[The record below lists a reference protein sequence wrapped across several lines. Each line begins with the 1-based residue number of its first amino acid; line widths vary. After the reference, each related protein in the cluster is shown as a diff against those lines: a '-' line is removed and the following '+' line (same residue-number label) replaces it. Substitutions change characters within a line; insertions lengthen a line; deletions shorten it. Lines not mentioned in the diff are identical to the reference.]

1 MHAFGKILTASIMV
15 QIYILKIE
23 DLLVFKVILGALLKI
38 VEAYNENMNMGISM
52 HSQRKKSLQF
62 AKKMK

>member
-1 MHAFGKILTASIMV
+1 MV

-62 AKKMK
+62 AKKKKMK